1 MAEQTRS
8 TITIGANRSDVMA
21 VIADFDAYPDWANV
35 KEVEVLDEAAGGR
48 ASRVRFTLDAGV
60 IKDTYV
66 LGFTWA
72 PDDRSVSWHLAE
84 EGSMVSAMDGS
95 YELAGSEAATVVTY
109 ELTVDVKL
117 PMIGLLKRK
126 AEKVIVDTAL
136 KGLKKR
142 VEG

>member
-35 KEVEVLDEAAGGR
+35 KEVEVLEEAGGR
-48 ASRVRFTLDAGV
+48 ANRVRFTLDAGV

-66 LGFTWA
+66 LGYAWA
-72 PDDRSVSWHLAE
+72 PDDTLVSWHLAE

>member
-8 TITIGANRSDVMA
+8 KTTVSATPAEVMA
-21 VIADFDAYPDWANV
+21 VIADLEVYPEWANV
-35 KEVEVLDEAAGGR
+35 KSTEVLEQDTGGR
-48 ASRVRFTLDAGV
+48 ASRVRFTLDTGV

-66 LGFTWA
+66 LGYSWA
-72 PDDRSVSWHLAE
+72 VDDSAVSWTLVE

-95 YELAGSEAATVVTY
+95 YTLAAGGGGTVVTY

-117 PMIGLLKRK
+117 PMIGMLKRK

-136 KGLKKR
+136 KGLRKR